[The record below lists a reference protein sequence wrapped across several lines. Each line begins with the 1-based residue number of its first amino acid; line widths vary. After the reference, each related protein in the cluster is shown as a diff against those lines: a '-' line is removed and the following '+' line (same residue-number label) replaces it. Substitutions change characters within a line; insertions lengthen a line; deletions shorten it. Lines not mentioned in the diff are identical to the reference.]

1 MSLAFFRLQ
10 NKRWVTVLQ
19 HIILWLFIFAL
30 PYLMQYNY
38 GFRFRFYG
46 PPHHFIMR
54 DIAAKLIWVV
64 VFYLNAFLFTPR
76 YIYRKQYA
84 RYGLLVIGMLFLI
97 VYCNNLIMNRSFKM
111 GFQRTSMQGV
121 RPRNFR
127 EGHVERFR
135 DDGSVMVTE
144 RIPEDSPV
152 MGGTTLNDYSIAPA
166 VPLSGVQLTR
176 TPEDAPSM
184 GIAIRDYS
192 AAPVAPIAG
201 TSVNST
207 PADSTVARYIP
218 DNVTTAP
225 AVTGPG
231 PVLYTTAVPAVPM
244 ATLTE
249 APSAWVISF
258 LGSAVFNL
266 APYFLT
272 LAASL
277 AFRMMRDKTRT
288 EALALEKQQESMKT
302 ELSFLRSQ
310 ISPHFMFNVL
320 NNITALAR
328 LKSDELEPTIIK
340 LSSLMRYMLYDTNV
354 EKVPLSSEAAY
365 LRSYI
370 DLQLQRFSTKVRVH
384 VVLEEDGLAGYE
396 IEPMLLVPFVE
407 NAFKHGIGRIHNP
420 EINIHLYMRD
430 KVLFFTVA
438 NKYSDDATEQKDR
451 SSGIGLSNVQR
462 RLKLLYE
469 NDHVLT
475 IEKEQDAQQE
485 PWFAVYLK
493 INLH

>member
-1 MSLAFFRLQ
+1 MSLSYFHFQ

-19 HIILWLFIFAL
+19 HVILWLFIFAL

-46 PPHHFIMR
+46 PPHHFIIR

-64 VFYLNAFLFTPR
+64 VFYLNAFVFTPR
-76 YIYRKQYA
+76 YIYRKKYV
-84 RYGLLVIGMLFLI
+84 RYGLLVIGMLLVI
-97 VYCNNLIMNRSFKM
+97 VCCNNMIMNRSFAT
-111 GFQRTSMQGV
+111 GFQRTSLNTAPA
-121 RPRNFR
+121 RPYR
-127 EGHVERFR
+127 EVHTVKTGE
-135 DDGSVMVTE
+135 GPVMVTA

-152 MGGTTLNDYSIAPA
+152 LG
-166 VPLSGVQLTR
+166 
-176 TPEDAPSM
+176 E
-184 GIAIRDYS
+184 AIRDYS
-192 AAPVAPIAG
+192 ITPALPLAGPGESPDPGAVQVMGLASQDYSMEPALPMAALQVSQVADDSTMSRLKVANVATAPALTEAAPVQFARAI
-201 TSVNST
+201 
-207 PADSTVARYIP
+207 PAMP
-218 DNVTTAP
+218 
-225 AVTGPG
+225 
-231 PVLYTTAVPAVPM
+231 
-244 ATLTE
+244 ATLLD
-249 APSAWVISF
+249 APSGLVISF
-258 LGSAVFNL
+258 LGAAVFNL

-277 AFRMMRDKTRT
+277 AFRMMRDKTRA
-288 EALALEKQQESMKT
+288 EALVQERQQENLKT

-320 NNITALAR
+320 NNINALAR

-354 EKVPLSSEAAY
+354 EKVSLSSEVAY

-370 DLQLQRFSTKVRVH
+370 DLQLQRFGTKVKVQ
-384 VVLEEDGLAGYE
+384 VILEEEGLNAYE

-420 EINIHLYMRD
+420 EINIHLYKRD
-430 KVLFFTVA
+430 KVLFFAVA
-438 NKYSDDATEQKDR
+438 NKYSDDETEQKDR

-475 IEKEQDAQQE
+475 IEREQDVQGE
-485 PWFAVYLK
+485 HWFAVYLK